1 MLQVHTPA
9 PDFTL
14 PDASGKQI
22 SLHDFKGKKVVVYF
36 YPKDNT
42 PGCSKQACAFKDAY
56 SAFQQANVI
65 VIGISKD
72 SQRSHQNFIQK
83 YELPFL
89 LLSDPQ
95 LEAIQAYDVWQEKKL
110 YGKTYMGV
118 VRATYIIDEDG
129 MIAHVFEK
137 ADPTTNTQDVLA
149 LLSK

>member
-1 MLQVHTPA
+1 MLQVHTPS

-129 MIAHVFEK
+129 MIEHVFEK

>member
-56 SAFQQANVI
+56 SAFQQADVI

-137 ADPTTNTQDVLA
+137 ADPTTNAQDVLA

>member
-1 MLQVHTPA
+1 MLEIGTKAPA
-9 PDFTL
+9 FEL
-14 PDASGKQI
+14 PDQNGTMHT
-22 SLHDFKGKKVVVYF
+22 LEEYRGKKVILYF

-129 MIAHVFEK
+129 MIEHVFEK

>member
-129 MIAHVFEK
+129 MIENVFEK

>member
-1 MLQVHTPA
+1 M
-9 PDFTL
+9 
-14 PDASGKQI
+14 
-22 SLHDFKGKKVVVYF
+22 
-36 YPKDNT
+36 
-42 PGCSKQACAFKDAY
+42 
-56 SAFQQANVI
+56 
-65 VIGISKD
+65 IGISKD

-129 MIAHVFEK
+129 MIEHVFEK

>member
-129 MIAHVFEK
+129 MIEHVFEK
-137 ADPTTNTQDVLA
+137 ADPTTNAQDVLA

>member
-110 YGKTYMGV
+110 YWKTYMGV

-129 MIAHVFEK
+129 MIEHVFEK